1 MKSLESDD
9 TRNTDTVCPGWE
21 KDDQVTENSADIAIY
36 LYRERWRDG
45 WMDRWLDGQLS
56 DPFYG

>member
-1 MKSLESDD
+1 MIFRCVKTTTGIWMKSLESDD

-36 LYRERWRDG
+36 TV
-45 WMDRWLDGQLS
+45 
-56 DPFYG
+56 PV